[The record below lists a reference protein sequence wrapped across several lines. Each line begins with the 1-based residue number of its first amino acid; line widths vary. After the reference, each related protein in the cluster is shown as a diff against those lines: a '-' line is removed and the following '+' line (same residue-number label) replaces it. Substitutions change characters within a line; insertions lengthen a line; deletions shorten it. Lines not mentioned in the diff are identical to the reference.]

1 LFVFR
6 SKPVTTATKPGFF
19 KDYNMPT
26 TPTAGAALALSALFL
41 SLSINAQPAASAPVA
56 AEPSAEAAQSQP
68 APEAQR
74 AAPREDPGKL
84 EAESQQAYAEGE
96 YLRFYIAN
104 MKLHNMFPNVPQ
116 YTYNI
121 VRACA
126 LLDKANTAY
135 HYMLKMQQQGLSY
148 DFNETEDT
156 QSIRKTQAY
165 DYINNMMIEAG
176 EPAGDGTVAMTVAG
190 NPADREAIA
199 WDPSRE
205 RFLMGT
211 VSKGEVLAVDAEGDA
226 EVLLRADAEN
236 GLWSVNGLAV
246 DESRKRLWISS
257 AATPRFAAYAESDGN
272 RNALFEFDLET
283 LERVAR
289 HDLPADGMY
298 HELGGIA
305 LTADGHVYVID
316 TVMPLIFR
324 KRPQQAGLEP
334 FVASKELVAF
344 TDVAVTPDNSRLFAA
359 DPVMGIFVVDP
370 EAESA
375 AMLSGPETLNLGGI
389 RSVDYADGNL
399 FIIQAG
405 IRPERLMRLE
415 LDTNGSAVTEVIPM
429 AIALEPF
436 DRPGA
441 GTVAQDHL
449 YYLANPGA
457 GEDAKGSIVM
467 RTRLDAGNAVNEL
480 SIEDL
485 QEVLK
490 PQDP

>member
-6 SKPVTTATKPGFF
+6 SKPVTTATKPRFF

-41 SLSINAQPAASAPVA
+41 SLSINAQPAAPAPGA
-56 AEPSAEAAQSQP
+56 ADPSAEAVQSPPAQQ
-68 APEAQR
+68 AQR
-74 AAPREDPGKL
+74 APREDPGIL
-84 EAESQQAYAEGE
+84 EAESQQAYADGE

-176 EPAGDGTVAMTVAG
+176 EPAGDGAVAMTIAG

-205 RFLMGT
+205 RFLVGT

-257 AATPRFAAYAESDGN
+257 AATPRFAAWAESDGN

-334 FVASKELVAF
+334 FVSSKELVAF
-344 TDVAVTPDNSRLFAA
+344 TDVTATPDNSRLFAA

-415 LDTNGSAVTEVIPM
+415 LDTNGSAVAEVIPM

-441 GTVAQDHL
+441 GTVVKDYL

-457 GEDAKGSIVM
+457 GENAEGSIVM
-467 RTRLDAGNAVNEL
+467 RTRLDAGNAVKEL

-490 PQDP
+490 PQGQ